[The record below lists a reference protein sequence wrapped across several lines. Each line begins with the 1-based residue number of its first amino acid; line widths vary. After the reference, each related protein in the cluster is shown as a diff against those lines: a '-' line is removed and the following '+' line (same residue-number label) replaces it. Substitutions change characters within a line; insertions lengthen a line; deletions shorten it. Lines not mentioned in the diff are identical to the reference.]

1 MLTRFYADNFRSF
14 TNFELRPAKATLLL
28 GENGSG
34 KTSVLDALWAL
45 RSVARGGEEV
55 AQALPPLSRTAW
67 ERRNAQRFELEVQ
80 GNGGMYLYTLEIEHA
95 EPGPLTPSSI
105 RSETVTLDGKHLFR
119 FADSTVQLFN
129 DDNSPGPSFPFG
141 ARRSFL
147 SSLEPSAANQRL
159 TWFLTWLDRIW
170 IFKLDPA
177 WILQSWFARTEAQV
191 LNKTGDNFAAF
202 YRHLVQER
210 PDMASA
216 LEGDL
221 RSLLPGFQQ
230 LRLASVGDARGLMV
244 KFKQEQGKEF
254 ELSFFMLS
262 DGQLI
267 LVVLYTLLHAMVD
280 RASLLCIDE
289 PDNFVA
295 LPEIQPWLLR
305 LSETVSDGGNQALLV
320 SHHPEVTDYL
330 AADSAFRLERPG
342 GGFTRVSAVSVDR
355 ESGLKLSEI
364 IARGWDTGNAQ

>member
-14 TNFELRPAKATLLL
+14 VNFEFRPAKVSLLL
-28 GENGSG
+28 GDNGSG

-45 RSVARGGEEV
+45 RSVARAGEEI
-55 AQALPPLSRTAW
+55 AQAFPPLSRTAW
-67 ERRNAQRFELEVQ
+67 ESRNAQRFELEVQ
-80 GNGGMYLYTLEIEHA
+80 GNGGTYLYTLEIDHA
-95 EPGPLTPSSI
+95 GPGPLAASSI
-105 RSETVTLDGKHLFR
+105 RSEVVTFDRAQLFR
-119 FADSTVQLFN
+119 FADSTIHLFN
-129 DDNSPGPSFPFG
+129 DDHSPGASFQFG

-147 SSLEPSAANQRL
+147 SSFEPGPANQRL
-159 TWFLTWLDRIW
+159 QWFLAWLDRIW

-177 WILQSWFARTEAQV
+177 WILSSWFAKNEIPI
-191 LNKTGDNFAAF
+191 LNKNGDNFAAF

-210 PDMASA
+210 PDLASL

-244 KFKQEQGKEF
+244 WFKPEQGKEF
-254 ELSFFMLS
+254 PLSFFMLS
-262 DGQLI
+262 DGQVILI
-267 LVVLYTLLHAMVD
+267 VLYTLLHAMVD
-280 RASLLCIDE
+280 RVSLLCIDE

-305 LSETVSDGGNQALLV
+305 LSEIVSDGANQALLV

-342 GGFTRVSAVSVDR
+342 GGLTRVSAVGVDR
-355 ESGLKLSEI
+355 QSGLKLSEI
-364 IARGWDTGNAQ
+364 IARGWDTGHAQ